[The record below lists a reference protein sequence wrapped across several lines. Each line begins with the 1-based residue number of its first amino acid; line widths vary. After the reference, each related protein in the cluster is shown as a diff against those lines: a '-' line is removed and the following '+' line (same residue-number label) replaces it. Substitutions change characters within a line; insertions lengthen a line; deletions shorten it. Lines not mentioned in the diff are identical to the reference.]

1 MTHLSEA
8 ARAAC
13 KRMSVLIVGGEP
25 AARNALRTGLARH
38 VGLVD
43 SAGSTRLARE
53 LMSRCHFDVL
63 LVDGTLDQPPALEWV
78 SSLRASGS
86 AHRVVLTAPGPDAE
100 MAIAALRQGID
111 DLLPLPVRTEDVL
124 LAIARPTG
132 RSTTADRR
140 GPGSSLIRPSEGRH
154 AIVGES
160 PAIRRVKDLI
170 DRVAPLPG
178 TVLIQG
184 ETGTGKE
191 LVARSLHEHS
201 RRRGDFVPVN
211 CGAIAP
217 DLLESELFGHV
228 KGAFTSAH
236 QVREGL
242 FVAAKGGTLFLD
254 EISEMPIHL
263 EVKLLRALEEGAI
276 RAVGADREVPVDAR
290 IVASTQHD
298 LKELVRQKRFRED
311 LYFRLNVVN
320 ISLPPL
326 RERAGDV
333 PLIAEH
339 FMRRMAA
346 DLGIPPVVL
355 NDAAMARLQEHDWPG
370 NVRELRNVIE
380 RTLMLGE
387 LAEETLG
394 RGGGRRSTDEDAFY
408 PLDWT
413 LEQVKDHHMRRVL
426 EDLDG
431 NKSAAARRLG
441 VSRKTLE
448 RRLGHGGD

>member
-1 MTHLSEA
+1 LTQFPEST
-8 ARAAC
+8 RAAF
-13 KRMSVLIVGGEP
+13 RTLSVLIVGGDPDE
-25 AARNALRTGLARH
+25 RSALRTSLARH

-43 SAGSTRLARE
+43 SAGTTELAQQ
-53 LMSRCHFDVL
+53 LISRCHFDVL
-63 LVDGTLDQPPALEWV
+63 LVDGTLDGSPPIELVA
-78 SSLRASGS
+78 SLRSAGGHHRIILAS
-86 AHRVVLTAPGPDAE
+86 PDPDANT
-100 MAIAALRQGID
+100 AIAAMRQGIE
-111 DLLPLPVRTEDVL
+111 DLLPAPVSAEDL
-124 LAIARPTG
+124 LEAISRQAGQGAVAGPVEAAPQG
-132 RSTTADRR
+132 RS
-140 GPGSSLIRPSEGRH
+140 GNSRH
-154 AIVGES
+154 AIVGTS

-191 LVARSLHEHS
+191 LVARNLHEYS
-201 RRRGDFVPVN
+201 RRRGNFVPVN

-217 DLLESELFGHV
+217 DLLESELFGHM

-236 QVREGL
+236 QGREGL
-242 FVAAKGGTLFLD
+242 FVSAKGGTLFLD
-254 EISEMPIHL
+254 EISEMPLSL

-276 RAVGADREVPVDAR
+276 RAVGADREVPVNAR

-298 LKELVRQKRFRED
+298 LHDLVRQKRFRED

-326 RERAGDV
+326 RERAEDI
-333 PLIAEH
+333 PLLAEH
-339 FMRRMAA
+339 FMRRIAIE
-346 DLGIPPVVL
+346 LGITPVRL
-355 NDAAMARLQEHDWPG
+355 GEPAMERLQEHDWPG

-394 RGGGRRSTDEDAFY
+394 RDGRRPVRGGESSY

-441 VSRKTLE
+441 ISRKTLE
-448 RRLGHGGD
+448 RRLGNGAGD

>member
-1 MTHLSEA
+1 LTQLSEA

-13 KRMSVLIVGGEP
+13 KAMSVLIVGGEP
-25 AARNALRTGLARH
+25 AARSALRTGLARQ

-43 SAGSTRLARE
+43 SAGSTELAQE
-53 LMSRCHFDVL
+53 LISRCHFDVL
-63 LVDGTLDQPPALEWV
+63 LVYGTLDEPPALEWV
-78 SSLRASGS
+78 ASLRASGS

-100 MAIAALRQGID
+100 FAIAAMREGIE
-111 DLLPLPVRTEDVL
+111 DLLPTPVHPEDVL
-124 LAIARPTG
+124 RAISRASVRPGAVPRESFSHPTAPSTG
-132 RSTTADRR
+132 KY
-140 GPGSSLIRPSEGRH
+140 
-154 AIVGES
+154 AIVGTS

-170 DRVAPLPG
+170 ERVAPLPG

-191 LVARSLHEHS
+191 LIARNLHAHS
-201 RRRGDFVPVN
+201 RRRGEFVPVN

-254 EISEMPIHL
+254 EISEMPMHL

-326 RERAGDV
+326 RERPEDV

-339 FMRRMAA
+339 FMRRMAT
-346 DLGIPPVVL
+346 DLGIHPVVL
-355 NDAAMARLQEHDWPG
+355 NDAAMKRLQEHDWPG

-387 LAEETLG
+387 LADESLG
-394 RGGGRRSTDEDAFY
+394 PGGSRSSADEDAFY

-426 EDLDG
+426 DDLAG

-448 RRLGHGGD
+448 RRLGTGGED

>member
-1 MTHLSEA
+1 
-8 ARAAC
+8 
-13 KRMSVLIVGGEP
+13 
-25 AARNALRTGLARH
+25 

-43 SAGSTRLARE
+43 SAGTTELAQQ
-53 LMSRCHFDVL
+53 LISRCHFDVL
-63 LVDGTLDQPPALEWV
+63 LVDGTLDGSPPIEWV
-78 SSLRASGS
+78 ASLRSAGGHHRIILAS
-86 AHRVVLTAPGPDAE
+86 PDPDANT
-100 MAIAALRQGID
+100 AIAAMRQGIE
-111 DLLPLPVRTEDVL
+111 DLLPAPVSAEDL
-124 LAIARPTG
+124 LEAISRQAGQGAVAGPVEAAPQG
-132 RSTTADRR
+132 RS
-140 GPGSSLIRPSEGRH
+140 GNSRH
-154 AIVGES
+154 AIVGTS

-191 LVARSLHEHS
+191 LVARNLHEYS
-201 RRRGDFVPVN
+201 RRRGNFVPVN

-217 DLLESELFGHV
+217 DLLESELFGHM

-236 QVREGL
+236 QGREGL
-242 FVAAKGGTLFLD
+242 FVSAKGGTLFLD
-254 EISEMPIHL
+254 EISEMPLSL

-276 RAVGADREVPVDAR
+276 RAVGADREVPVNAR

-298 LKELVRQKRFRED
+298 LHDLVRQKRFRED

-326 RERAGDV
+326 RERTEDI
-333 PLIAEH
+333 PLLAEH
-339 FMRRMAA
+339 FMRRIAIE
-346 DLGIPPVVL
+346 LGITPVRL
-355 NDAAMARLQEHDWPG
+355 GEPAMERLQEHDWPG

-394 RGGGRRSTDEDAFY
+394 RDGRRPVRGGESSY

-441 VSRKTLE
+441 ISRKTLE
-448 RRLGHGGD
+448 RRLGNGAGD